1 MGGHVYI
8 LASRRYGT
16 LYTGVTSD
24 LARRV
29 DEHRRGLI
37 PGFTREYGVKRLV
50 LVEAFDDIGDAIV
63 REKHIKKWRRDW
75 KIELIERDNPM
86 WDDLAVS
93 LLGMEPLDPREPREP
108 TRPAYHART
117 PSRHPRESGDP

>member
-24 LARRV
+24 LARRIF
-29 DEHRRGLI
+29 EHREGLI

-50 LVEAFDDIGDAIV
+50 FVETHNDISEAII
-63 REKHIKKWRRDW
+63 REKRIKDWKRDW
-75 KIELIERDNPM
+75 KINLIERDNPL

-93 LLGMEPLDPREPREP
+93 LLGFEPLSPA
-108 TRPAYHART
+108 RP
-117 PSRHPRESGDP
+117 

>member
-24 LARRV
+24 LTRRIF
-29 DEHRRGLI
+29 EHREGLI

-50 LVEAFDDIGDAIV
+50 FAETHDDISEAII
-63 REKHIKKWRRDW
+63 REKRIKDWRRDW
-75 KIELIERDNPM
+75 KINLIERDNPL
-86 WDDLAVS
+86 WDDLAVP
-93 LLGMEPLDPREPREP
+93 LLGFEPLSP
-108 TRPAYHART
+108 
-117 PSRHPRESGDP
+117 